1 MPTGSSIPPGPDRP
15 PGSGGADG
23 GGQPPRTPITVTP
36 VRSLVIAAVFGALGG
51 WLVVVVSNALGFVPP
66 YVPWTGPLAL
76 LIAAALVGVLAW
88 TTWQQIQVR
97 RERVDPGRAVA
108 LLVLGKASALAGAVT
123 GGGYLAFALAFVGRW
138 ETDGP
143 RERVVRS
150 LIAVVAALALMAAGM
165 LLERACR
172 VPEGDDED
180 SNTQTEPNSPATS

>member
-51 WLVVVVSNALGFVPP
+51 WLVVVVSNALDFVPP
-66 YVPWTGPLAL
+66 YVPWTAPLAL